1 MLTDLSKAF
10 VCLDHELLIAKLNAY
25 GFSLTALRLINAY
38 LFNRRQRTKIGNS
51 FSDWC
56 EVMLGVPQG
65 LILGPLLFNIFLA
78 DLFLVL
84 KDVDITNFTDDN
96 TPFTS
101 ANNTDDLI
109 DSLEKASSSY
119 SKAIQTSVTC

>member
-10 VCLDHELLIAKLNAY
+10 DYLDHELLIAKLDAY
-25 GFSLTALRLINAY
+25 GFSLTALRLINDY
-38 LFNRRQRTKIGNS
+38 FSNRRQRTRIGNS
-51 FSDWC
+51 FSDWF
-56 EVMLGVPQG
+56 EIILGVPQG
-65 LILGPLLFNIFLA
+65 SMLGPLLFNIFLA

-84 KDVDITNFTDDN
+84 KDVDIANFTDDN

-109 DSLEKASSSY
+109 DSL
-119 SKAIQTSVTC
+119 